1 MSTGRGVSMPG
12 SVKGGGRERAPRPT
26 TPPKTTERK
35 DAPPRSL
42 TYRAA
47 GVDIDAK
54 MRAIQRIRL
63 VARGTFKK
71 GVLTDIGSFGGLY
84 DLTAAGPFR
93 RPVLVSSTD
102 GVGTKLKVAIQTGNH
117 KTVGMDLV
125 NHCIN
130 DILVQGAVP
139 IFFLDYIAMGKIDG
153 EVMLEGISG
162 LARACR
168 DSGCSLFGVE
178 TSGVSSFYIPCGY

>member
-1 MSTGRGVSMPG
+1 MPG
-12 SVKGGGRERAPRPT
+12 SPKGGGRERAARPITPPRPA
-26 TPPKTTERK
+26 ERP
-35 DAPPRSL
+35 DGSSRGL
-42 TYRAA
+42 TYKDA

-71 GVLTDIGSFGGLY
+71 GVLTEIGSFGGLY

-102 GVGTKLKVAIQTGNH
+102 GVGTKLKVAVQTGNH
-117 KTVGMDLV
+117 KTIGMDLV

-130 DILVQGAVP
+130 DILVQGALP
-139 IFFLDYIAMGKIDG
+139 LFFLDYIAMGKVRGD
-153 EVMLEGISG
+153 VMP
-162 LARACR
+162 
-168 DSGCSLFGVE
+168 D
-178 TSGVSSFYIPCGY
+178 